1 MFDPPPEMKTAMFFF
16 SLLLLLLLAADD
28 DAWVLVRRSRCRRCA
43 GARALLVL
51 SRLSTKHDA
60 HLEEVEHEVNW
71 RSQRASA
78 AEDMSLF
85 SFFPSFFRAFL
96 VNEEFSMLMGK
107 IRTEKCV

>member
-28 DAWVLVRRSRCRRCA
+28 DDDAWWVLVRRSRCRRRA

-78 AEDMSLF
+78 AEDMSRVF
-85 SFFPSFFRAFL
+85 SFFPSR
-96 VNEEFSMLMGK
+96 VRSK
-107 IRTEKCV
+107 